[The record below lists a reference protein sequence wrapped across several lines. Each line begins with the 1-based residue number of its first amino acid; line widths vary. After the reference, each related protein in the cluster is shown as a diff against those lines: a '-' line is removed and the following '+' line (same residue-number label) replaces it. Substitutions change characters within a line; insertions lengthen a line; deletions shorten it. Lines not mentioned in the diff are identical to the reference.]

1 MEIESDTIFDTE
13 LRKRILTIIKR
24 SHKGETHLLDDS
36 DQIILFHWVR
46 HMNDPMY
53 EFVPKKY
60 RK

>member
-1 MEIESDTIFDTE
+1 MEIEFNTIFDTE

-24 SHKGETHLLDDS
+24 SYKGETHLLEEN